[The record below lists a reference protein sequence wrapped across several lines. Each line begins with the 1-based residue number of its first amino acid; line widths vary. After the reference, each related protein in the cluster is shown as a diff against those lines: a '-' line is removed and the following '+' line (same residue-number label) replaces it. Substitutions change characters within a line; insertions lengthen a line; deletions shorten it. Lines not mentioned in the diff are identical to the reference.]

1 MKENGIRERSS
12 LAGKSVVVKK
22 GDFEGCVFDV
32 EDYACN
38 VFGTLDWVFLLGNPT
53 VVEFLARHKR
63 RNDDERC
70 ALYGHIG
77 MFAHILQSDEIGEV
91 HGD

>member
-1 MKENGIRERSS
+1 MTNGVRERSR

-22 GDFEGCVFDV
+22 GDFEGCIFDV

-38 VFGTLDWVFLLGNPT
+38 VFGGTDWIFLFGNPT
-53 VVEFLARHKR
+53 VLEFVATHKHR
-63 RNDDERC
+63 DDDDLG

-77 MFAHILQSDEIGEV
+77 MFAHVLQTDEIGEV
-91 HGD
+91 CDD

>member
-1 MKENGIRERSS
+1 MTNGVRERSR

-22 GDFEGCVFDV
+22 GDFEGCIFDV

-38 VFGTLDWVFLLGNPT
+38 VFGRADWIFLFGNPT
-53 VVEFLARHKR
+53 VLEFVAKHKY

-77 MFAHILQSDEIGEV
+77 MFAHVLQSDEIGEV
-91 HGD
+91 CDG

>member
-1 MKENGIRERSS
+1 MTSEVRERSR

-22 GDFEGCVFDV
+22 GDFVGCIFDV

-38 VFGTLDWVFLLGNPT
+38 VFGRADWIFMFGNPT
-53 VVEFLARHKR
+53 VLEFVATHKHR
-63 RNDDERC
+63 DDDERC

-77 MFAHILQSDEIGEV
+77 MFAHVLQSDEIGEV
-91 HGD
+91 CDD

>member
-1 MKENGIRERSS
+1 MTNGVRERSQ

-22 GDFEGCVFDV
+22 GDFVGCIFDV

-38 VFGTLDWVFLLGNPT
+38 VFGRDDWIFLFGNPT
-53 VVEFLARHKR
+53 VLEFVARHKHR
-63 RNDDERC
+63 DDDGRC

-77 MFAHILQSDEIGEV
+77 MFAHVLQSDEIGEV
-91 HGD
+91 LDD